1 LATITR
7 VSPPKAVGEISMESY
22 LWEVNLSGIVAPGW
36 IDRFRT
42 AGGGTA
48 VAQPAK
54 VTFEPVSA
62 LSFVSPKE
70 DVEAW
75 MGAIDTWIAAT
86 NATMTQETD
95 AADTRARDTE
105 TAKGDALHD
114 RLRVASDAVKDL

>member
-1 LATITR
+1 
-7 VSPPKAVGEISMESY
+7 MESY

-70 DVEAW
+70 AVEAW
-75 MGAIDTWIAAT
+75 MAAIDTWIAAT
-86 NATMTQETD
+86 NA
-95 AADTRARDTE
+95 R
-105 TAKGDALHD
+105 
-114 RLRVASDAVKDL
+114 

>member
-1 LATITR
+1 MATITR
-7 VSPPKAVGEISMESY
+7 VSPPKAVGEISTESY

-48 VAQPAK
+48 VAEPAK

-62 LSFVSPKE
+62 LSFVSSK
-70 DVEAW
+70 DAVEEW
-75 MGAIDTWIAAT
+75 MAAIDTWIAAT
-86 NATMTQETD
+86 NALMTRETD

>member
-1 LATITR
+1 MASITR
-7 VSPPKAVGEISMESY
+7 VSPPKAVGEISTESY

-48 VAQPAK
+48 VAKPAA
-54 VTFEPVSA
+54 VIFEPVTA

-70 DVEAW
+70 AVEEW
-75 MGAIDTWIAAT
+75 MTAIDTWIAAT
-86 NATMTQETD
+86 NALMTQETD

-105 TAKGDALHD
+105 TAKGEALHD
-114 RLRVASDAVKDL
+114 RLRAASDAVKDL

>member
-7 VSPPKAVGEISMESY
+7 VSPPKAVGEISTESY

-70 DVEAW
+70 DVEEW